1 MIRTSPIVPSEF
13 FLKGLSLFSH
23 LWTVFAIG
31 SNRNVSGS
39 PLEPFGETNLATHE
53 VISYGWV
60 EASVNSLWSG
70 LGWRQGGGGLFL
82 RATLLSAINLLT
94 QLGRER
100 AQPSLNT
107 AEIWSVTRTPR
118 IHLIGVQSTDFN
130 CK

>member
-39 PLEPFGETNLATHE
+39 PFGPFGETNLATHE

-70 LGWRQGGGGLFL
+70 LGWRQGGGSVFTGDFAECHKFTDPV
-82 RATLLSAINLLT
+82 RKGTSSA
-94 QLGRER
+94 
-100 AQPSLNT
+100 
-107 AEIWSVTRTPR
+107 
-118 IHLIGVQSTDFN
+118 QSEHS
-130 CK
+130 